1 MLLLFVVVV
10 VAVDDRNHHL
20 LLGHVSIR
28 YCHVDRIATVPDVI
42 VVVVVMMMMM
52 MMEESS
58 GSYGIVRFGV
68 RPTTV
73 NALLYYSLS
82 SRE

>member
-1 MLLLFVVVV
+1 M
-10 VAVDDRNHHL
+10 
-20 LLGHVSIR
+20 
-28 YCHVDRIATVPDVI
+28 PDVI
-42 VVVVVMMMMM
+42 VVVVVVMMMMMM

-68 RPTTV
+68 RSTTV
-73 NALLYYSLS
+73 SELLYYSLS